1 MVYIYLVVTAALSR
15 VAASTR
21 QQHTSSQHSSR
32 ARAGADSET
41 ESRILGRRYSDTRA
55 QCQFATFP
63 VHCDTSR
70 MDETE
75 EL

>member
-1 MVYIYLVVTAALSR
+1 MIVYIHLAVTAALSR

-41 ESRILGRRYSDTRA
+41 ESRILGREI
-55 QCQFATFP
+55 F
-63 VHCDTSR
+63 
-70 MDETE
+70 
-75 EL
+75 